1 MKKVQNV
8 MSKDPFCCTP
18 DQTVQEVAKTLC
30 DQNIGSGPVVDDHQS
45 KRLQGVVTDR
55 DLCCTV
61 IANGKEPRSAKV
73 RDSMSTNPVACK
85 TQDSLEDYL
94 KLMQQHKIRRVPVV
108 DDQNRVV
115 GIIAQADVSLAAEP
129 EKVHKTVAEISKA
142 PAQRPAG
149 GRVAA

>member
-1 MKKVQNV
+1 
-8 MSKDPFCCTP
+8 MSKDPFCCTS

-30 DQNIGSGPVVDDHQS
+30 DQNIGSVPVVDDHQS

-55 DLCCTV
+55 NLCCTV

-85 TQDSLEDYL
+85 TQDSLEDCL
-94 KLMQQHKIRRVPVV
+94 RLMQQHKIRRVPVV

-115 GIIAQADVSLAAEP
+115 GIIAQADVSPAAEP
-129 EKVHKTVAEISKA
+129 EKVHKTVAEIAKA
-142 PAQRPAG
+142 PGQRPAG